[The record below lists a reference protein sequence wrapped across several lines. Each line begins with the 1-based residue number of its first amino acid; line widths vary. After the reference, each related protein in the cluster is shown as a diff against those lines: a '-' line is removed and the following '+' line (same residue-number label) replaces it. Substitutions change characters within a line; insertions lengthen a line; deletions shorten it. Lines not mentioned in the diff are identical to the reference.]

1 MTTTER
7 RLQKSR
13 TDRMIDGVC
22 GGIAAYFSIDPTLIR
37 IVWVLLTLFGGS
49 GVILYIAAMIIM
61 PKEDLAPAST
71 PASTAVPPKNHNHN
85 TKFWGILLIGVGAFW
100 LMGNLGFPLWHQWW
114 GFPWHIGVP
123 LLLILAGVMFM
134 FGGREYFAAH
144 PSTPEH
150 QPPQGSEATD
160 ASGAAP
166 SPPHRLYRSRTDKKI
181 LGVCA
186 GIGAHVNVDPVIVR
200 LMFVV
205 GALAS
210 FGFVFILYVLM
221 GIVIP
226 KEPDVV
232 PTT

>member
-22 GGIAAYFSIDPTLIR
+22 GGLAAYFSIDATLVR

-61 PKEDLAPAST
+61 PKEELSPAST
-71 PASTAVPPKNHNHN
+71 TTVAPPKNHDHN
-85 TKFWGILLIGVGAFW
+85 TKFWGILLVAVGAFW

-134 FGGREYFAAH
+134 FGGREYLAQTR
-144 PSTPEH
+144 PSPDQ
-150 QPPQGSEATD
+150 QPAEEGGATGP
-160 ASGAAP
+160 SGAAP
-166 SPPHRLYRSRTDKKI
+166 FTSHRLYRSRTDKKI
-181 LGVCA
+181 LGVCG
-186 GIGAHVNVDPVIVR
+186 GIAAHLHVDPVIVR
-200 LMFVV
+200 LSFVI

-210 FGFVFILYVLM
+210 FGFAFLLYVVM
-221 GIVIP
+221 GIVVP
-226 KEPDVV
+226 KEPATVV
-232 PTT
+232 PVA